1 MRNKTKKITDRT
13 FDYEKITG
21 ILTGGGSPSA
31 ICRSLRDFHS
41 GQLAA
46 SLPHMTTETR
56 RILYKAADAQML
68 AQMLERCDD
77 AEIFTGEMD
86 LVKAARTMEK
96 IEPDKAA
103 DILRALPAGKR
114 KAIIELMGEPK
125 KSSIMM
131 LASYSEDELGSRMT
145 TNFVTVPTG
154 SSVKEAMRLL
164 VAQAADHDNISQI
177 YVTDEKGIYSG
188 AISLKDLI
196 IARDGCD
203 LAGIIST
210 AYPYFY
216 ADDRIDECL
225 DYLVDYSE
233 ESVPVLSDNNTIL
246 GVITSQDIVELVDDE
261 LGEDYARL
269 GGLTA
274 EEDLN
279 EPFMTSVKKRLPW
292 LVVLLGLGMVVSG
305 VVGIFEAVV
314 AQLTII
320 VCFQSL
326 ILDMAGN
333 VGTQSLAV
341 TIRVLMDEQ
350 LSGKK
355 KLNLLFKEMRV
366 GLTNGMILGVLS
378 FVGIGSY
385 ITLFKG
391 LSVIHAFAVSACIGV
406 SLLLAMVIS
415 SMVGTVIPMFFKK
428 VGVDPAVASGPLI
441 TTINDLVAVV
451 SYYGLT
457 WLFLIGFV
465 KM

>member
-1 MRNKTKKITDRT
+1 MRNKNRETLNKSCG
-13 FDYEKITG
+13 YEKIIS
-21 ILTGGGSPSA
+21 ILTSGESPGTV
-31 ICRSLRDFHS
+31 CLQLRDFHA
-41 GQLAA
+41 GQISSA
-46 SLPHMTTETR
+46 LPHMSEDIR
-56 RILYKAADAQML
+56 RILYKAADTQLL
-68 AQMLERCDD
+68 ARILERCDEAD
-77 AEIFTGEMD
+77 IFTDEMD

-96 IEPDKAA
+96 VEPDKAA
-103 DILRALPAGKR
+103 DILRELPSDKR
-114 KAIIELMGEPK
+114 KALIGLMKEPE
-125 KSSIMM
+125 KSKIMM
-131 LASYSEDELGSRMT
+131 LSSYSEEELGSRMT
-145 TNFVTVPTG
+145 TNFVTVPSD

-177 YVTDEKGIYSG
+177 YVTDKKGIYSG

-203 LAGIIST
+203 LTSIIST

-216 ADDRIDECL
+216 ADEKIDDCL
-225 DYLVDYSE
+225 ESLLDCSE

-366 GLTNGMILGVLS
+366 GLTNGIILGVLS
-378 FVGIGSY
+378 FVGIGVY

-391 LSVIHAFAVSACIGV
+391 LSPMHAFAVSACIGV

-441 TTINDLVAVV
+441 TTINDLVAVI

-457 WLFLIGFV
+457 WLFLIGLIN
-465 KM
+465 M